1 MLHSLPALL
10 DELDRTLL
18 KAEDPTPLI
27 ASVRWS
33 EIVDW
38 PKDLEQA
45 KSIRTKI
52 ARLKDIILQ
61 LGSPIRAT
69 LMVLG
74 ADSPYKMKGDSELP
88 SCLTS
93 RIEASA

>member
-18 KAEDPTPLI
+18 RNEDTVPLI
-27 ASVRWS
+27 SSVRWS

-45 KSIRTKI
+45 KAIREKI
-52 ARLKDIILQ
+52 ARIKEINIQ
-61 LGSPIRAT
+61 LSSPIRAT
-69 LMVLG
+69 IMALSS
-74 ADSPYKMKGDSELP
+74 DSPYKMKGAPELP
-88 SCLTS
+88 TVYTS